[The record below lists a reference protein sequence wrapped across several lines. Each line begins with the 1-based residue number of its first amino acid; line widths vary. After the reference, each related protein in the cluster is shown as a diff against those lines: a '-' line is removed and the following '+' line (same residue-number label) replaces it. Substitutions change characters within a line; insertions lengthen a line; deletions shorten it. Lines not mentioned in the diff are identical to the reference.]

1 MFLRCSRRVKD
12 GKTHEYWNVV
22 ENRRLADGRVAQR
35 QVLYLGE
42 INASQREVW
51 RKSVEVHTHGARRQ
65 VALFPAGSMPCDDV
79 DAIGVHLSRLRLVR
93 PRQWGACWLALS
105 LWQQLDLDSF
115 WLPRLPASREGT
127 PWLKV
132 LKTLVAYRLIDPGS
146 EWRLHRQWFDA
157 SAMADLLDADF
168 ALAEKNTLY
177 RCLDRLVE
185 HKDELFKFLVSRWG
199 ELFGAK
205 FDVLLYDLTSTYFET
220 HEERGPEDLRQFG
233 YSRDKR
239 GDCRQVVIALI
250 VTPEG
255 FPLSYEVL
263 AGNTA
268 DSTTLSGFLER
279 IEQRYGRANRIWV
292 MDRGIPTEDSL
303 AQMRAKGASYL
314 VGTPKG
320 RLSKLERGFVDQP
333 WAHIRDGVQVK
344 RLATDEDVYV
354 LAQSDARIDKE
365 RGMRRRRLRSYLG
378 RLREL
383 QGQTLTRDQLLMKLG
398 AARHEAGRAA
408 SLVQVTLTETV
419 VLEQEKTASAA
430 QPAVTTEPAAAA
442 QPAPTV
448 ETAAAAEPAAKAPVH
463 AKPKGSRATKT
474 RSKEKAQPAPSMTF
488 RLDRAKLR
496 KSRRREGRYLLRTNL
511 DAQQPERLWT
521 FYIQLTEVEQAFKE
535 LKSDLAVRPIF
546 HRTEDRIEAHIFVAF
561 LAYCL
566 QVTLKAKLRAV
577 AAGLTPAEV
586 IAKFKTMQM
595 VDVHLP
601 TTDGR
606 ELLLSRYTQP
616 EPEHRM
622 LLQHLR
628 LSLPEQPPPKI
639 SAQEVHRQHPEPAP
653 V

>member
-1 MFLRCSRRVKD
+1 MFLRSNRRKKD
-12 GKTHEYWNVV
+12 GKTHDYWSVV
-22 ENRRLADGRVAQR
+22 ENRRCSDGRVVQR

-42 INASQREVW
+42 INASQREAW
-51 RKSVEVHTHGARRQ
+51 RKTVELQDAGTRRQ
-65 VALFPAGSMPCDDV
+65 VALFPAGSMPIDDV
-79 DAIGVHLSRLRLVR
+79 DAIGVRLSELSLRR
-93 PRQWGACWLALS
+93 PRQWGACWLALQ
-105 LWQQLDLDSF
+105 LWQQLELDSF
-115 WLPRLPASREGT
+115 WRPRLARAQGNT

-157 SAMADLLDADF
+157 SAMADLLDSDF

-185 HKDELFKFLVSRWG
+185 HKDDLFKFLVRRWG

-220 HEERGPEDLRQFG
+220 DEDRGAHDLRQFG

-255 FPLSYEVL
+255 FPLGYEVM
-263 AGNTA
+263 GGGTA
-268 DSTTLSGFLER
+268 DSTTLSDFLDR
-279 IEQRYGRANRIWV
+279 IEKRYGRANRIWV

-303 AQMRAKGASYL
+303 AKMRRIGASYL

-320 RLSKLERGFVDQP
+320 RLTKLEQDFLSQS
-333 WAHIRDGVQVK
+333 WAQVRDGVQVK

-365 RGMRRRRLRSYLG
+365 RGMRRKRLRRYID
-378 RLREL
+378 RLKAL
-383 QGQTLTRDQLLMKLG
+383 QTQSLTRDQLLMKLG
-398 AARHEAGRAA
+398 AAKHDAGRAA
-408 SLVQVTLTETV
+408 SLVKVTWPKETSS
-419 VLEQEKTASAA
+419 TASL
-430 QPAVTTEPAAAA
+430 QF
-442 QPAPTV
+442 
-448 ETAAAAEPAAKAPVH
+448 
-463 AKPKGSRATKT
+463 S
-474 RSKEKAQPAPSMTF
+474 
-488 RLDRAKLR
+488 LDRERRLR
-496 KSRRREGRYLLRTNL
+496 QVRRREGRYLLRTNL
-511 DAQQPERLWT
+511 RAQQPDALWT

-535 LKSDLAVRPIF
+535 IKHDLAVRPIF
-546 HRTEDRIEAHIFVAF
+546 HKTEARIEAHIFVAF

-566 QVTLKAKLRAV
+566 QVTLKAKLRTL
-577 AAGLTPAEV
+577 AGGTTPREV

-606 ELLLSRYTQP
+606 ELTLSRYTQP
-616 EPEHRM
+616 ETEHRI
-622 LLQHLR
+622 LLDQLR
-628 LSLPEQPPPKI
+628 LSLPSQPPPKI
-639 SAQEVHRQHPEPAP
+639 TAGQAKQTIAELAL
-653 V
+653 

>member
-1 MFLRCSRRVKD
+1 MFLRCTRRVKD
-12 GKTHEYWNVV
+12 GKTHEYWNLV
-22 ENRRLADGRVAQR
+22 ENRRVADGRVVQR

-42 INASQREVW
+42 INASQREAW
-51 RKSVEVHTHGARRQ
+51 RKTIEVQVHGARRQ
-65 VALFPAGSMPCDDV
+65 VALFPAGSIPCDDV
-79 DAIGVHLSRLRLVR
+79 DAIGVHLSQLRLQR
-93 PRQWGACWLALS
+93 PRQWGACWLALN
-105 LWQQLDLDSF
+105 LWQQLELDSF
-115 WLPRLPASREGT
+115 WRPRLRPSREGT

-146 EWRLHRQWFDA
+146 EWKLHRQWFDA
-157 SAMADLLDADF
+157 SAMADLLDSDF

-177 RCLDRLVE
+177 RCLDRLVQ
-185 HKDELFKFLVSRWG
+185 HKDDLFKFLKRRWG

-220 HEERGPEDLRQFG
+220 DVQRGPQDLRQFG

-255 FPLSYEVL
+255 LPLSYEVL

-268 DSTTLSGFLER
+268 DSTTLSGFLQR

-320 RLSKLERGFVDQP
+320 RLTKLEQAFLGQP
-333 WAHIRDGVQVK
+333 WARVREGVQVK
-344 RLATDEDVYV
+344 RLATEEDVYV

-365 RGMRRRRLRSYLG
+365 RGMRRRRLRRYVD
-378 RLREL
+378 RLQAL

-408 SLVQVTLTETV
+408 HLVQVTIS
-419 VLEQEKTASAA
+419 QIGAATAK
-430 QPAVTTEPAAAA
+430 AAAA
-442 QPAPTV
+442 PK
-448 ETAAAAEPAAKAPVH
+448 AAARPNARAAGAKGGAAKKV
-463 AKPKGSRATKT
+463 KPLASLAFK
-474 RSKEKAQPAPSMTF
+474 
-488 RLDRAKLR
+488 LDRAKLR
-496 KSRRREGRYLLRTNL
+496 QVRRREGRYLLRTNL
-511 DAQQPERLWT
+511 DAQQPERLWA

-535 LKSDLAVRPIF
+535 LKHDLAVRPIF
-546 HRTEDRIEAHIFVAF
+546 HRNEDRIEAHIFVAF

-566 QVTLKAKLRAV
+566 QVTLKANLRPLAG
-577 AAGLTPAEV
+577 GLTPREV
-586 IAKFKTMQM
+586 IAKFKAMQM
-595 VDVHLP
+595 VDVHIP

-616 EPEHRM
+616 EAEHRM
-622 LLQHLR
+622 LLQQLR
-628 LSLPEQPPPKI
+628 LSLPQQPPPKI
-639 SAQEVHRQHPEPAP
+639 AATQIRQQAPAAA
-653 V
+653 VV

>member
-12 GKTHEYWNVV
+12 GKAHEYWNLV

-42 INASQREVW
+42 INASQREAW
-51 RKSVEVHTHGARRQ
+51 RRTVEVHEQGARRQ
-65 VALFPAGSMPCDDV
+65 VALFPAGSMPADDV
-79 DAIGVHLSRLRLVR
+79 DAIGVRLSELRVER
-93 PRQWGACWLALS
+93 PRQWGACWLALD
-105 LWQQLDLDSF
+105 LWHQLELDSF
-115 WLPRLPASREGT
+115 WRSRLRPSREGT

-146 EWRLHRQWFDA
+146 EWQLHRQWFDA
-157 SAMADLLDADF
+157 SAMADLLDSDF

-185 HKDELFKFLVSRWG
+185 HKDELFKFLKRRWG

-205 FDVLLYDLTSTYFET
+205 FDVLLYDLTSTYFESDV
-220 HEERGPEDLRQFG
+220 ERGCEDLRQFG

-268 DSTTLSGFLER
+268 DSTTLSEFLDR
-279 IEQRYGRANRIWV
+279 IERRYGRANRIWV
-292 MDRGIPTEDSL
+292 MDRGVPTEESL
-303 AQMRAKGASYL
+303 AKMRSMGASYL

-320 RLSKLERGFVDQP
+320 RLTKLEQAFLGQP
-333 WAHIRDGVQVK
+333 WARVREGVQVK
-344 RLATDEDVYV
+344 RLATEEDVYV

-365 RGMRRRRLRSYLG
+365 RAMRRKRLRRYVD
-378 RLREL
+378 RLQALE
-383 QGQTLTRDQLLMKLG
+383 GQVLTRDQLLMKLG

-408 SLVQVTLTETV
+408 NLVQVTIPKASA
-419 VLEQEKTASAA
+419 KTASL
-430 QPAVTTEPAAAA
+430 E
-442 QPAPTV
+442 
-448 ETAAAAEPAAKAPVH
+448 
-463 AKPKGSRATKT
+463 
-474 RSKEKAQPAPSMTF
+474 F
-488 RLDRAKLR
+488 RLDRARLR
-496 KSRRREGRYLLRTNL
+496 QVRRREGRYLLRTNL
-511 DAQQPERLWT
+511 GAQEPERLWT

-535 LKSDLAVRPIF
+535 LKHDLAVRPIF
-546 HRTEDRIEAHIFVAF
+546 HHSVNRIEAHIFVAF

-566 QVTLKAKLRAV
+566 QVTLKANLRPLAH
-577 AAGLTPAEV
+577 GITPREV

-595 VDVHLP
+595 VDVCIP

-606 ELLLSRYTQP
+606 ELMLSRYTQP
-616 EPEHRM
+616 EPEHRV
-622 LLQHLR
+622 LLQRLQLR
-628 LSLPEQPPPKI
+628 LPEQPPPKI
-639 SAQEVHRQHPEPAP
+639 TPAQARQHASATLA

>member
-1 MFLRCSRRVKD
+1 MFLRCTRRVKD
-12 GKTHEYWNVV
+12 GKTHEYWNLV
-22 ENRRLADGRVAQR
+22 ENRRLGDGRVAQR

-42 INASQREVW
+42 INASQREAW
-51 RKSVEVHTHGARRQ
+51 RKTIEVQVHGTRRQ

-79 DAIGVHLSRLRLVR
+79 DAIGVHLSQLRLER
-93 PRQWGACWLALS
+93 PRQWGACWLALN
-105 LWQQLDLDSF
+105 LWQQLELDSF
-115 WLPRLPASREGT
+115 WRPRLRPSREGT

-132 LKTLVAYRLIDPGS
+132 LKTLTAYRLIDPGS
-146 EWRLHRQWFDA
+146 EWKLHRQWFDI
-157 SAMADLLDADF
+157 SAMGDLLDSDF

-185 HKDELFKFLVSRWG
+185 HKDELFKFFKRRWG

-220 HEERGPEDLRQFG
+220 DVERTAQDLRQFG

-268 DSTTLSGFLER
+268 DSTTLGGFLER
-279 IEQRYGRANRIWV
+279 IEQRYGRANRVWV

-303 AQMRAKGASYL
+303 TQMRAKGASYL

-320 RLSKLERGFVDQP
+320 RLTKLEQAFLGQP
-333 WAHIRDGVQVK
+333 WARVREGVQVK
-344 RLATDEDVYV
+344 RLATEEDVYV

-365 RGMRRRRLRSYLG
+365 RGMRRRRLRRYID

-408 SLVQVTLTETV
+408 HLVQVTISEIGAA
-419 VLEQEKTASAA
+419 TA
-430 QPAVTTEPAAAA
+430 
-442 QPAPTV
+442 
-448 ETAAAAEPAAKAPVH
+448 TAAATPKAAARAKAAAIPKARALRAKAGAAKEVKPV
-463 AKPKGSRATKT
+463 ASL
-474 RSKEKAQPAPSMTF
+474 EF

-496 KSRRREGRYLLRTNL
+496 RVRRREGRYLLRTNL

-535 LKSDLAVRPIF
+535 LKHDLAVRPIF
-546 HRTEDRIEAHIFVAF
+546 HRNEDRIEAHIFVAF

-566 QVTLKAKLRAV
+566 QVTLKANLRPV
-577 AAGLTPAEV
+577 AGGLTPREV
-586 IAKFKTMQM
+586 IAKFKSMQM
-595 VDVHLP
+595 VDVHIP
-601 TTDGR
+601 TSDGR

-616 EPEHRM
+616 QAEHRM
-622 LLQHLR
+622 LLQQLR

-639 SAQEVHRQHPEPAP
+639 AAAQVRPQAPAAAP

>member
-1 MFLRCSRRVKD
+1 MFLRCTRRVKD
-12 GKTHEYWNVV
+12 GKTHEYWNLV
-22 ENRRLADGRVAQR
+22 ENRRVADGRVVQR

-42 INASQREVW
+42 INASQREAW
-51 RKSVEVHTHGARRQ
+51 RKTIEVQVHGTRRQ
-65 VALFPAGSMPCDDV
+65 VALFPADSIPCDDV
-79 DAIGVHLSRLRLVR
+79 DAIGVHLSQLRLER
-93 PRQWGACWLALS
+93 PRQWGACWLALN
-105 LWQQLDLDSF
+105 LWQQLELDSF
-115 WLPRLPASREGT
+115 WRPRLRPSREGT

-146 EWRLHRQWFDA
+146 EWKLHRQWFDA
-157 SAMADLLDADF
+157 SAMADLLDSDF

-177 RCLDRLVE
+177 RCLDRLVQ
-185 HKDELFKFLVSRWG
+185 HKDELFKFLMRRWG

-220 HEERGPEDLRQFG
+220 DVQRGPQDLRQFG

-268 DSTTLSGFLER
+268 DSTTLSEFLQR

-320 RLSKLERGFVDQP
+320 RLTKLEQAFLGQP
-333 WAHIRDGVQVK
+333 WARVREGVQVK
-344 RLATDEDVYV
+344 RLATEEDVYV

-365 RGMRRRRLRSYLG
+365 RGMRRRRLRRYVD
-378 RLREL
+378 RLQAL

-408 SLVQVTLTETV
+408 HLVQVTIS
-419 VLEQEKTASAA
+419 QIGAATAK
-430 QPAVTTEPAAAA
+430 AAAA
-442 QPAPTV
+442 PK
-448 ETAAAAEPAAKAPVH
+448 AAARPNARAAPNARVARAKGGAAKKV
-463 AKPKGSRATKT
+463 KP
-474 RSKEKAQPAPSMTF
+474 PASLAF
-488 RLDRAKLR
+488 KLDRAKLR
-496 KSRRREGRYLLRTNL
+496 QVRRREGRYLLRTNL
-511 DAQQPERLWT
+511 DAQQPERLWA

-535 LKSDLAVRPIF
+535 LKHDLAVRPIF
-546 HRTEDRIEAHIFVAF
+546 HRNEDRIEAHIFVAF

-566 QVTLKAKLRAV
+566 QVTLKANLRPLAG
-577 AAGLTPAEV
+577 GLTPREV
-586 IAKFKTMQM
+586 IAKFKAMQM
-595 VDVHLP
+595 VDVHIP

-616 EPEHRM
+616 EAEHRM
-622 LLQHLR
+622 LLQQLR
-628 LSLPEQPPPKI
+628 LSLPQQPPPKI
-639 SAQEVHRQHPEPAP
+639 AATQIRQKAPAAA
-653 V
+653 VV

>member
-1 MFLRCSRRVKD
+1 MRRFAGMFLRCTRRVKD
-12 GKTHEYWNVV
+12 GKAHEYWNLV
-22 ENRRLADGRVAQR
+22 ENRRLSDGRVAQR

-42 INASQREVW
+42 INASQREAW
-51 RKSVEVHTHGARRQ
+51 RKTIEVQERGTRRQ

-79 DAIGVHLSRLRLVR
+79 DAIGVHLSQLRLER
-93 PRQWGACWLALS
+93 PRQWGACWLALT
-105 LWQQLDLDSF
+105 LWQQLELDSF
-115 WLPRLPASREGT
+115 WRARLRPSREGT

-146 EWRLHRQWFDA
+146 EWKLHRQWFDA
-157 SAMADLLDADF
+157 SAMGDLLDSDF

-185 HKDELFKFLVSRWG
+185 HKDDLFKFLKRRWG

-220 HEERGPEDLRQFG
+220 DVERGPQDLRQFG

-263 AGNTA
+263 SGNTA
-268 DSTTLSGFLER
+268 DSTTLSDFLQR

-303 AQMRAKGASYL
+303 AEMRAKGASYL

-320 RLSKLERGFVDQP
+320 RLTKLEQAFLGQP
-333 WAHIRDGVQVK
+333 WARVREGVQVK
-344 RLATDEDVYV
+344 RLATEEDVYV

-365 RGMRRRRLRSYLG
+365 RGMRRRRLRRYVD
-378 RLREL
+378 RLQAL
-383 QGQTLTRDQLLMKLG
+383 QSQTLTRDQLLMKLG

-408 SLVQVTLTETV
+408 HLVQVTISDASATTSKAAAAAPKIRATPKTGAKPKARATK
-419 VLEQEKTASAA
+419 QGKKTASL
-430 QPAVTTEPAAAA
+430 E
-442 QPAPTV
+442 
-448 ETAAAAEPAAKAPVH
+448 
-463 AKPKGSRATKT
+463 
-474 RSKEKAQPAPSMTF
+474 F

-496 KSRRREGRYLLRTNL
+496 QVRRREGRYLLRTNL

-535 LKSDLAVRPIF
+535 LKNDLAVRPIF
-546 HRTEDRIEAHIFVAF
+546 HRNEDRIEAHIFVAF

-566 QVTLKAKLRAV
+566 QVTLKANLRPLAR
-577 AAGLTPAEV
+577 GLTPREV

-595 VDVHLP
+595 VDVRIP

-606 ELLLSRYTQP
+606 ELMLSRYTQP
-616 EPEHRM
+616 EAEHRM
-622 LLQHLR
+622 LLQQLR

-639 SAQEVHRQHPEPAP
+639 AATQVHQPPPA
-653 V
+653 VAAV

>member
-12 GKTHEYWNVV
+12 GKAHEYWNLV

-42 INASQREVW
+42 INASQREAW
-51 RKSVEVHTHGARRQ
+51 RKTIEVQEQGGRRQ
-65 VALFPAGSMPCDDV
+65 VALFPAGSMPADDV
-79 DAIGVHLSRLRLVR
+79 DAIGVLLSELRVER
-93 PRQWGACWLALS
+93 PRQWGACWLAVE
-105 LWQQLDLDSF
+105 LWQQLELDSF
-115 WLPRLPASREGT
+115 WRARLRPSREGT

-146 EWRLHRQWFDA
+146 EWKLHRQWFDA
-157 SAMADLLDADF
+157 SAMADLLDSDF

-185 HKDELFKFLVSRWG
+185 HKDELFKFLKRRWG
-199 ELFGAK
+199 ELFAAK

-220 HEERGPEDLRQFG
+220 DVERGAEDLRQFG

-268 DSTTLSGFLER
+268 DSTTLSEFLDR
-279 IEQRYGRANRIWV
+279 IERRYGKADRIWV
-292 MDRGIPTEDSL
+292 MDRGVPTEDSL
-303 AQMRAKGASYL
+303 AKMRTMGASYL

-320 RLSKLERGFVDQP
+320 RLSKLEQAFLGQP
-333 WAHIRDGVQVK
+333 WARVREGVQVK
-344 RLATDEDVYV
+344 RLASEQDVYV

-365 RGMRRRRLRSYLG
+365 RGMRRKRLRRYVD
-378 RLREL
+378 RLQAL
-383 QGQTLTRDQLLMKLG
+383 QGQVLTRDQLLMKLG

-408 SLVQVTLTETV
+408 QLVQLTIPKDSA
-419 VLEQEKTASAA
+419 KTASL
-430 QPAVTTEPAAAA
+430 E
-442 QPAPTV
+442 
-448 ETAAAAEPAAKAPVH
+448 
-463 AKPKGSRATKT
+463 
-474 RSKEKAQPAPSMTF
+474 F
-488 RLDRAKLR
+488 RLDRARLR
-496 KSRRREGRYLLRTNL
+496 QVRRREGRYLLRTNL
-511 DAQQPERLWT
+511 TAGAPEQLWT

-535 LKSDLAVRPIF
+535 LKHDLAVRPIF
-546 HRTEDRIEAHIFVAF
+546 HHKEDRIEAHIFVAF

-566 QVTLKAKLRAV
+566 QVTLKANLRPL
-577 AAGLTPAEV
+577 GGGITPREV

-595 VDVHLP
+595 VDVCIP

-606 ELLLSRYTQP
+606 ELMLPRYTQP
-616 EPEHRM
+616 EPEHRV
-622 LLQHLR
+622 LLQRLQLR
-628 LSLPEQPPPKI
+628 LPEQPPPKI
-639 SAQEVHRQHPEPAP
+639 TSAQARQHPPAATA

>member
-1 MFLRCSRRVKD
+1 MFLRCTRRVKD
-12 GKTHEYWNVV
+12 GKTHDYWNLV
-22 ENRRLADGRVAQR
+22 ENRRLFDGRVAQR

-42 INASQREVW
+42 INASQREAW
-51 RKSVEVHTHGARRQ
+51 RKTIELAGQGPRRQ
-65 VALFPAGSMPCDDV
+65 VALFPAGSMPADDA
-79 DAIGVHLSRLRLVR
+79 DAIGVRLSELRLER
-93 PRQWGACWLALS
+93 PRQWGACWLALE
-105 LWQQLDLDSF
+105 LWQQLELDSF
-115 WLPRLPASREGT
+115 WRPRLRPSREGT

-146 EWRLHRQWFDA
+146 EWKLHRQWFDA
-157 SAMADLLDADF
+157 SAMADLLESDF

-177 RCLDRLVE
+177 RCLDKLVE
-185 HKDELFKFLVSRWG
+185 HKNELFKFLVRRWG

-220 HEERGPEDLRQFG
+220 DEERGPDDLRQFG

-263 AGNTA
+263 SGNTA
-268 DSTTLSGFLER
+268 DSTTLGDFLDR
-279 IEQRYGRANRIWV
+279 IEKCYGRAQRIWV

-303 AQMRAKGASYL
+303 AKMRSVGASYL

-320 RLSKLERGFVDQP
+320 RLTKLEQAFCGQP
-333 WAHIRDGVQVK
+333 WATVRDGVHVK
-344 RLATDEDVYV
+344 RLTTEEDVYV

-365 RGMRRRRLRSYLG
+365 RAMRRKRLRRYVD
-378 RLREL
+378 RLKAL
-383 QGQTLTRDQLLMKLG
+383 QRQVLARDELLMKLG

-408 SLVQVTLTETV
+408 RLVHVALTEATRTPAP
-419 VLEQEKTASAA
+419 KTAA
-430 QPAVTTEPAAAA
+430 TTA
-442 QPAPTV
+442 T
-448 ETAAAAEPAAKAPVH
+448 
-463 AKPKGSRATKT
+463 AKPKSVKAAAKT
-474 RSKEKAQPAPSMTF
+474 AGKQAARLEF

-496 KSRRREGRYLLRTNL
+496 QVRRREGRYLLRTNL
-511 DAQQPERLWT
+511 AHGAPEQLWS

-535 LKSDLAVRPIF
+535 LKNDLAVRPIF
-546 HRTEDRIEAHIFVAF
+546 HRNEERIEAHIFVAF

-566 QVTLKAKLRAV
+566 QVTLKARLRAL
-577 AAGLTPAEV
+577 AGGLMPREA
-586 IAKFKTMQM
+586 IAKFKAIQM
-595 VDVHLP
+595 VDVRIP
-601 TTDGR
+601 TTDAR

-622 LLQHLR
+622 LLQQLR
-628 LSLPEQPPPKI
+628 LCLPGQPPPKI
-639 SAQEVHRQHPEPAP
+639 AATQVRQPIRKAIP